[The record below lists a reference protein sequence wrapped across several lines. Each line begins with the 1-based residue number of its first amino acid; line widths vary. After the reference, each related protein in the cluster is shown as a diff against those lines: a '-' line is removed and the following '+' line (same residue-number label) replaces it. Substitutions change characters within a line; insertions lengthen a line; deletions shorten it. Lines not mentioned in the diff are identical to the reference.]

1 MSIFRLV
8 VLAFASTG
16 VAVSAAVS
24 GAAFVQQEPNAPATA
39 ALRAQWPS
47 GSQQP
52 SDYEFDGTATAFEP
66 LRLVRTDAV
75 VLPRTAP
82 TEVDAEVELVLW
94 NGDRVHGG
102 FVAGA
107 DDALTVAVGASARVV
122 VPIDAIASC
131 THPARR
137 VMAGAEELAAPAQ
150 GDRLYRRAG
159 SGVDVV
165 DGTLDG
171 LSSEGVAFESR
182 LGRRVHP
189 WSEVVA
195 LFVEVIDPPEATRGT
210 PRSVVVDL
218 VGGTRLS
225 GSIERIDATTLTLAL
240 PWGEAL
246 TFATSDVALVGADD
260 GRITYLSEL
269 EPAAVSG
276 GSAFD
281 DDLGLVFAPARD
293 RAVHGAALV
302 CGGRT
307 WPRGVGVQSPTTL
320 VHQLESGRHSR
331 LHGFVGIDDSTAEL
345 AARGAAEFVIRGDGN
360 ELWRS
365 GVVRGGDAPIAL
377 PTLDVSKLARLEL
390 VVEMGPDLNLGDRA
404 DWLDLW
410 LER

>member
-1 MSIFRLV
+1 MSPIRLLV
-8 VLAFASTG
+8 VSLAAACVTVFAATGDGVFAQESSSAASATLRAEWGRGVERPSTYLHDGGSSAFA
-16 VAVSAAVS
+16 
-24 GAAFVQQEPNAPATA
+24 
-39 ALRAQWPS
+39 
-47 GSQQP
+47 
-52 SDYEFDGTATAFEP
+52 P
-66 LRLVRTDAV
+66 LRLVRTDPV
-75 VLPRTAP
+75 VRPRIAP
-82 TEVDAEVELVLW
+82 ADADAQVDVVLW
-94 NGDRVHGG
+94 NGDRVQGR

-107 DDALTVAVGASARVV
+107 DDALTVAIGASASVV
-122 VPIDAIASC
+122 VPIDALASC

-137 VMAGAEELAAPAQ
+137 VIAGAEELAAPAQ

-171 LSSEGVAFESR
+171 LSNEGVAFESR

-195 LFVEVIDPPEATRGT
+195 LFVEVIDPPEASRGT
-210 PRSVVVDL
+210 PQSVVVDL

-225 GSIERIDATTLTLAL
+225 GRVERIDAATVALAL
-240 PWGEAL
+240 PWGESIA
-246 TFATSDVALVGADD
+246 FATSDVALVGADD
-260 GRITYLSEL
+260 GRITYLSDL

-307 WPRGVGVQSPTTL
+307 WPRGVGVQSPTTI
-320 VHQLESGRHSR
+320 VHQLEPGRQSR
-331 LHGFVGIDDSTAEL
+331 FCGFVGIDDSTAEL
-345 AARGAAEFVIRGDGN
+345 AARGAAEFVVRGDGS

-377 PTLDVSKLARLEL
+377 PTLDVSKLTRLEL

-410 LER
+410 FER